1 MSERRLKILLCLYSD
16 ASREMGGSKIRI
28 ELAEELEKL
37 GWECSLLTP
46 ENIREISPNH
56 RAPLLAWLM
65 KYGSPFDVIEVEH
78 GSLPTGRSHLPPH
91 PLLVGR
97 VSLLIH
103 HYRNIQLPR
112 IKTWKEYFREMV
124 RPTITSSWVLK
135 NLNRAE
141 KTLHACDLIN
151 VANPSDRDLLIQYGH
166 PAEKIAVIPYGMDAR
181 RMPFFEKVRT
191 DVPQT
196 PCIAFLG
203 SFDVRK
209 GAAELPDIIETVSRT
224 IPNVRFRLLG
234 TKGAYATE
242 AAVRRALPTRR
253 QSQVQI
259 VPTFSSDDLP
269 ALLSDC
275 SLGIFPS
282 YIESFGF
289 AVLEMLAAKLPV
301 IAYDSPGPNSILPK
315 EWLVRQ
321 GNYRAMANKAAALLS
336 DPEILSAA
344 RQEADAAWRKFT
356 WKRAAKMTDEIY
368 REYLARREGS
378 R

>member
-1 MSERRLKILLCLYSD
+1 MSERPLKILLCLYSD

-78 GSLPTGRSHLPPH
+78 GSLPTGRRHLPPH
-91 PLLVGR
+91 PMLVGR

-103 HYRNIQLPR
+103 HYRNIKLPR
-112 IKTWKEYFREMV
+112 IKTWREYVREMM
-124 RPTITSSWVLK
+124 RPTISPAWVLDH
-135 NLNRAE
+135 LNRAE
-141 KTLHACDLIN
+141 KTLHSCDLIN
-151 VANPSDRDLLIQYGH
+151 VANPADRDLLIQHGH

-181 RMPFFEKVRT
+181 RVPLFDKVRV
-191 DVPQT
+191 DVPAA

-209 GAAELPDIIETVSRT
+209 GAAELPEIIETVSRT

-234 TKGAYATE
+234 TKGAYDTE
-242 AAVRRALPTRR
+242 AKVRQALPTRR

-259 VPTFSSDDLP
+259 IPTFAADDLP

-315 EWLVRQ
+315 DWLVRQ
-321 GNYRAMANKAAALLS
+321 GNYRAMANKAAGLLS
-336 DPEILSAA
+336 DPEILGKE
-344 RQEADAAWRKFT
+344 RVRADTIWRKFT
-356 WKRAAKMTDEIY
+356 WKTAAQMTDKVY
-368 REYLARREGS
+368 REHLARRNGGH
-378 R
+378 

>member
-78 GSLPTGRSHLPPH
+78 NSLPTGKRHLPPR

-103 HYRNIQLPR
+103 HYRNIRLPQ
-112 IKTWKEYFREMV
+112 IKTWREYLRHFM
-124 RPTITSSWVLK
+124 RPTISPSWVL
-135 NLNRAE
+135 NQLNRAE

-166 PAEKIAVIPYGMDAR
+166 SRDKVEVIPYGMDAR
-181 RMPFFEKVRT
+181 RTPVFEKVLP
-191 DVPQT
+191 DVPPA

-203 SFDVRK
+203 SFDIRK
-209 GAAELPDIIETVSRT
+209 GAAELPDIIETVSRS

-234 TKGAYATE
+234 TKGAYETE
-242 AAVRRALPTRR
+242 ADVRRALPTRR
-253 QSQVQI
+253 QNQI
-259 VPTFSSDDLP
+259 QIIPSFSADDLP

-315 EWLVRQ
+315 DWLVRR
-321 GNYRAMANKAAALLS
+321 GNHRALANKAAGLLS
-336 DPEILSAA
+336 DPEILGQA
-344 RQEADAAWRKFT
+344 RKRADTVWRKFT
-356 WKRAAKMTDEIY
+356 WKTAAQMTDKIY
-368 REYLARREGS
+368 REHLARKERGG
-378 R
+378 